1 MKQLFF
7 FICLSTLCI
16 FAACEEEP
24 EMPDCLTFQQ
34 NPAWATGEPFKI
46 NHTIQFPATYTGQG
60 FTNNGDF
67 FFLKSREDDAVIFYW
82 SLCGFAGC
90 EEYGFFPLDTPLPDM
105 LSSIDDALLNN
116 TDSGIGFYIQ
126 NDLTAYIEFCEN
138 DIPIA
143 VFYYNTNATAD
154 GALFL
159 KLDDDQLHAALM
171 VQYDNAQQQEVESIL
186 QTVL

>member
-7 FICLSTLCI
+7 FVCLSALCI
-16 FAACEEEP
+16 FSACEEEP
-24 EMPDCLTFQQ
+24 NTPDCLTFEQ
-34 NPAWATGEPFKI
+34 NPAWAAGELFKS
-46 NHTIQFPATYTGQG
+46 NRTIQFPANYTGDG

-67 FFLKSREDDAVIFYW
+67 FFHKYRTDNAITFYW
-82 SLCGFAGC
+82 SLCGFAWC
-90 EEYGFFPLDTPLPDM
+90 EEYGFLLDTPLPDN
-105 LSSIDDALLNN
+105 ITVDDPVLINN
-116 TDSGIGFYIQ
+116 TNSGLGWYIQ

-143 VFYYNTNATAD
+143 VFYYNTNSTAD

-159 KLDDDQLHAALM
+159 KLDDDQLHTALM
-171 VQYDNAQQQEVESIL
+171 VKYDSTQQQEVESIL